1 MYTVLRELADSWVL
15 LLMFMFFTGTALW
28 VFRPGSRKTHLETA
42 KIPFLHE
49 DQPAPTETPEAS
61 NAQNKEA

>member
-15 LLMFMFFTGTALW
+15 LLMFMFFAGTALW

-42 KIPFLHE
+42 NIPFLHE
-49 DQPAPTETPEAS
+49 DQPAPVAESDAP